1 MGKTQNRLLTDV
13 ENFLARNGMSARQFG
28 MQAKSDTRFVPDL
41 RSGKRKFSSDYV
53 DDVNEFMET
62 FRG

>member
-28 MQAKSDTRFVPDL
+28 LKVKGDTRLVTDL
-41 RSGKRKFSSDYV
+41 RSGRRKFSSEYV
-53 DDVNEFMET
+53 DKVNAFIEEY
-62 FRG
+62 RG